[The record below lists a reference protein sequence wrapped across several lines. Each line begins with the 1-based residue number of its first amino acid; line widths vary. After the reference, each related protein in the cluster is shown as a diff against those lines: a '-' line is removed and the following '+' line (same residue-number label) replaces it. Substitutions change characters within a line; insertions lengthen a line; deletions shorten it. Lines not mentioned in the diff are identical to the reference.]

1 MKVEKSIKKPMEY
14 RKVVK
19 FVAKSIRCEV
29 ERACLAEHNEK
40 SRFLTSTPF
49 SILLCFKARGRID
62 LKLICSKYTVWINYS
77 V

>member
-1 MKVEKSIKKPMEY
+1 MKVEKSIEKSMEY
-14 RKVVK
+14 RKVVN

-49 SILLCFKARGRID
+49 SILLCLKARGIID
-62 LKLICSKYTVWINYS
+62 LNLIYSKYTVWINYS